1 MLKLEPK
8 LQLMYLMEL
17 IMRLQLH
24 WLVQYLLLRKLVVQ
38 NSIIQLIVTILYIL
52 PMVPLLPLLLLLRIC
67 ILN

>member
-17 IMRLQLH
+17 IIWLQIH

-38 NSIIQLIVTILYIL
+38 NSIIQLILTILYIL
-52 PMVPLLPLLLLLRIC
+52 PMVPLLSLLLMLRIC